1 MSLSLGSMSL
11 KLKLILLIVGLA
23 VVTAGW
29 YLISYKPGQ
38 KEITQLNAQVATV
51 RQQVAELEAQL
62 KHLQELKAAEPK
74 LRAKLARFDTA
85 LPREPRLPE
94 FILQINDVAAK
105 ARVDFIAVAPS
116 QPAAQVGSGG
126 GATTNTASG
135 LQQIS
140 VSVSTRGSYFAL
152 QNFLYRLETLNR
164 ALRVDT
170 FSIGRAGA
178 QTSGGSPQL
187 QVSLSMRMFMSPASG
202 VPATTSTSG
211 TGA

>member
-11 KLKLILLIVGLA
+11 KLKVILLIVGVA

-29 YLISYKPGQ
+29 YLISYRPNQ
-38 KEITQLNAQVATV
+38 KEQKQLNAQVVTV
-51 RQQVAELEAQL
+51 RQQVAQLEAQL
-62 KHLQELKAAEPK
+62 QHLQALKAAEPR

-85 LPREPRLPE
+85 LPREPRVPE
-94 FILQINDVAAK
+94 FILQINDAAAK
-105 ARVDFIAVAPS
+105 AKVDFISVAPS
-116 QPAAQVGSGG
+116 QPAAQAGAA

-140 VSVSTRGSYFAL
+140 VSINTKGTYFAL
-152 QNFLYRLETLNR
+152 QNFIYRLENLNR

-170 FSIGRAGA
+170 FSLGGAG
-178 QTSGGSPQL
+178 QNTGGSPQL
-187 QVSLSMRMFMSPASG
+187 SVTFTLRMFMTPAG
-202 VPATTSTSG
+202 GIPAAPATTG